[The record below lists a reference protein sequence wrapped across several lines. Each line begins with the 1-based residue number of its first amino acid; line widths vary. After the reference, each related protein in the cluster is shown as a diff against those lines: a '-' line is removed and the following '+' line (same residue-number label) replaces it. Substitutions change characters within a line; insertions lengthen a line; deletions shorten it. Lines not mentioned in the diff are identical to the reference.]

1 MMRFLVDNSLSP
13 RFAQGLRL
21 AGHEAV
27 HVRDIGMAAA
37 KDEAIFAEAAARG
50 QIILCEDTD
59 FGTILATRQTSR
71 PSVIL
76 FRCRV
81 KSVEALLPLLLGHLP
96 ALEIDLEA
104 GAIVVFEDTRIR
116 VRRLPIAGG

>member
-1 MMRFLVDNSLSP
+1 MRFLVDNSLSP

-21 AGHEAV
+21 AGHEAL

-37 KDEAIFAEAAARG
+37 KDEAIFDEAASRDC
-50 QIILCEDTD
+50 IVLCEDTD
-59 FGTILATRQTSR
+59 FGTLLASRRVSR

-76 FRCRV
+76 FRCRA

-96 ALEIDLEA
+96 AIATDLDA
-104 GAIVVFEDTRIR
+104 GAMVVFEDARIR